1 MNFSKIEKVVAELE
15 AKLQP
20 QGRLVC
26 PWDDG
31 SGTIEAEIAAM
42 RADGRIREN
51 DRVIRL
57 GWLRQDESRQTMVGA
72 GLESDSKD
80 TESGNGN
87 VAQ

>member
-1 MNFSKIEKVVAELE
+1 MVNFSKFEKVVAELE

-31 SGTIEAEIAAM
+31 SGTIEAAIAAM
-42 RADGRIREN
+42 RGDGRIREN

-57 GWLRQDESRQTMVGA
+57 RWFEA
-72 GLESDSKD
+72 GQMTSDNGGRHLESDSKD
-80 TESGNGN
+80 TESG
-87 VAQ
+87 